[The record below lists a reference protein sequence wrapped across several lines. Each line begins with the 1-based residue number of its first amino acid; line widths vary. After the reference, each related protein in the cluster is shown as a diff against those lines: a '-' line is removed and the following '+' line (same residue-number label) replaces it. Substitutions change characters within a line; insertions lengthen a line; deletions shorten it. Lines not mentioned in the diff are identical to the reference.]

1 MFYRLTSGFE
11 TYRCYP
17 KNKLNYD
24 PYYLFAL
31 RTRLYP
37 YLKKK
42 YGNGV
47 YLTFES
53 TKTYPTQY
61 VQAVVNVR
69 EKKVETIDIRPYVE
83 GDMINYCLVID
94 SSLPYEGIPT
104 YWLKPIL
111 PYIGVDEKYNVG
123 LNLSG
128 MSLYRDGRLY
138 VDLSK
143 IIAYTLVYDNIV
155 LDIDRLIRQMYR
167 HGYIVGVDDDFA
179 KRWNLERIANS
190 ELWVAKDSDKR
201 WGPMSQVLI
210 NQWLGDEY
218 LTVKIQPNLVKLCSV
233 LQVLPDVDHDLGRIR
248 FKANS
253 LEKAR
258 KLTSLIE
265 ETNTNGAIT
274 IDKSGIKLTKDLH
287 CRIIGTV

>member
-1 MFYRLTSGFE
+1 
-11 TYRCYP
+11 
-17 KNKLNYD
+17 
-24 PYYLFAL
+24 
-31 RTRLYP
+31 LYP